1 MLYEIDNKV
10 QNSNQIVGI
19 NWDNNQ
25 ALKEGGNQPK
35 QSHLTAKMR

>member
-1 MLYEIDNKV
+1 MLQEIDNEV
-10 QNSNQIVGI
+10 QNSNQTVGI

>member
-1 MLYEIDNKV
+1 MLQEIDNEV
-10 QNSNQIVGI
+10 QNCNQTVGI

-25 ALKEGGNQPK
+25 ALKEGGNQPN